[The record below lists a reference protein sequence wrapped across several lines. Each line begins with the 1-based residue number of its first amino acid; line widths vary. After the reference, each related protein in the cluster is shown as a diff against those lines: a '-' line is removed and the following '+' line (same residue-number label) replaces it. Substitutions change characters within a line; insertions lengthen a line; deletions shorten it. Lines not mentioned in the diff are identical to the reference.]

1 MTAIYLNKPSNVLD
15 VLFLEIEEKRETE
28 LKINEVQLK
37 EVKVILEERPSRN

>member
-1 MTAIYLNKPSNVLD
+1 MTAISLNKPSNVLD